1 MRLVSTVETRSDK
14 RPAPRGA
21 LVGIISGAMMTL
33 VAACGAPPAPQASAP
48 TVTATAPS
56 GSTARPDV
64 SPTPEPGPPE
74 ETEHHHGAN
83 KNVNVGPSSMLAK
96 VDKLGIDLSK
106 PLSEIPLAKKKKLMP
121 LFQKALGF
129 KDCTGCHAG
138 KPGAIDFKADTHEL
152 KLARGM
158 WDHFVVKLRDENN
171 KRIFCDSCHQGE
183 HHLLNRK
190 DKDAL
195 NTFMHDDYEHKLARA
210 DGEEHSCSTCHTDVF
225 EGHIFRDVWK
235 ISDEH

>member
-1 MRLVSTVETRSDK
+1 MV
-14 RPAPRGA
+14 A
-21 LVGIISGAMMTL
+21 IISAAMMTL
-33 VAACGAPPAPQASAP
+33 AAACGAPPAPVASAP
-48 TVTATAPS
+48 TVTAAAPS
-56 GSTARPDV
+56 GSTAKLET
-64 SPTPEPGPPE
+64 SPTPEAPVE
-74 ETEHHHGAN
+74 AEHHHGAI
-83 KNVNVGPSSMLAK
+83 KNVNVGPSSLLAK
-96 VDKLGIDLSK
+96 VEKLGIDLSK
-106 PLSEIPLAKKKKLMP
+106 PLSDIPMAKKKRLMP

-138 KPGAIDFKADTHEL
+138 KPGAIDFKTDTHDL
-152 KLARGM
+152 RLARGM
-158 WDHFVVKLRDENN
+158 WDNFVVKLRDENN
-171 KRIFCDSCHQGE
+171 KPIFCDSCHQGE

-225 EGHIFRDVWK
+225 EGHIFRDVWN

>member
-1 MRLVSTVETRSDK
+1 MRLVATSQTRFDNH
-14 RPAPRGA
+14 RAPRGA
-21 LVGIISGAMMTL
+21 HIGIISAAMITL
-33 VAACGAPPAPQASAP
+33 AAACGAPPAPQASTP
-48 TVTATAPS
+48 SVTAAAPS
-56 GSTARPDV
+56 SSTAKLDV
-64 SPTPEPGPPE
+64 PTTPSHGPPE
-74 ETEHHHGAN
+74 DAKHHHGAS
-83 KNVNVGPSSMLAK
+83 KNVNVGPSSLLAK
-96 VDKLGIDLSK
+96 VNKLGIDLSK
-106 PLSEIPLAKKKKLMP
+106 PLADIPMAKKKKLMP

-138 KPGAIDFKADTHEL
+138 KPGAIDFKAETHDL

-171 KRIFCDSCHQGE
+171 KPIFCDSCHQGE

-195 NTFMHDDYEHKLARA
+195 NAFMHDDYEHKLARA

-235 ISDEH
+235 ISDAH